1 MLYADKR
8 SKELSDDLKKCL
20 LSIPVTTRD
29 EIQKPNGAAHDVHE
43 KKGKGKRRKKK
54 KKRKKQE
61 KKKNNGVKK

>member
-1 MLYADKR
+1 M
-8 SKELSDDLKKCL
+8 
-20 LSIPVTTRD
+20 PVTTRD
-29 EIQKPNGAAHDVHE
+29 GTQEPNGAAHDVHE